1 MVGVKKEWRRE
12 VTSGIYNSFRCG
24 IIHLTSFDYFMFNES
39 FVRYIKN
46 KFLSIDNRTV
56 NHALSTN
63 EFEHAFVGLV
73 THTGQHNLLKRK

>member
-1 MVGVKKEWRRE
+1 
-12 VTSGIYNSFRCG
+12 
-24 IIHLTSFDYFMFNES
+24 MFNES